1 MISVEEALARCLAL
15 CAPLP
20 SETVPL
26 AQAAGRWMSAPAVAR
41 RDQPPFPAS
50 AMDGY
55 AVQGDPG
62 PDDNFLV
69 IGEAGA
75 GHAFKGEV
83 GPGHAVRIFTGAPVP
98 AGATRV
104 IIQEDVVRIDDRI
117 ILKEG
122 LDAGI
127 HIRPLGQDFRAGDSL
142 SPRRLRPNDLA
153 LLAAMNIPAVQAAR
167 KPVVALVATGDELVM
182 PGEDPRPDQ
191 IIASNSFALKAMVE
205 AAGGEARLLPI
216 ARDTEAEL
224 LTVLGLTEGADLIV
238 TIGGA
243 SVGDHDLVGRVAG
256 LEHSFWKLALRPGK
270 PLMAGRMN
278 GVPMLGLPGNPVS
291 AIVCGHL
298 FLLPMVRAMLGDPSP
313 LPQPR
318 KARLTVDLPANGPR
332 AHYMRARLTQT
343 DGLPEI
349 APFDRQDSALLS
361 ILGQADALLIRPV
374 DAPACRAGDTVDYLP
389 L

>member
-1 MISVEEALARCLAL
+1 MISVEVALTRCLAL
-15 CAPLP
+15 VAPLP
-20 SETVPL
+20 PQTVPL
-26 AQAAGRWMSAPAVAR
+26 AEAAGRWMCAPAVAT
-41 RDQPPFPAS
+41 RDQPPFAAS

-55 AVQGDPG
+55 AVQGNPG

-75 GHAFKGEV
+75 GHAFTGQV
-83 GPGHAVRIFTGAPVP
+83 GPGQAVRIFTGAPVP
-98 AGATRV
+98 EGATRV
-104 IIQEDVVRIDDRI
+104 IIQEDVVRLDDRI
-117 ILKEG
+117 LLKDG
-122 LDAGI
+122 LDTAT
-127 HIRPLGQDFRAGDSL
+127 HIRPLGQDFHAGDSL
-142 SPRRLRPNDLA
+142 SPRRLRANDLA
-153 LLAAMNIPAVQAAR
+153 LLAAMNIPAVQATR
-167 KPVVALVATGDELVM
+167 KPVVAIIATGDELVM

-205 AAGGEARLLPI
+205 AEGGQARLLPI
-216 ARDTEAEL
+216 ARDTAEEL
-224 LTVLGLTEGADLIV
+224 ATVLDLAAGADLIV

-243 SVGDHDLVGRVAG
+243 SVGDHDLVGKTAG

-270 PLMAGRMN
+270 PLMAGRLN

-298 FLLPMVRAMLGDPSP
+298 FLLPMIRAMLGQPDPAP
-313 LPQPR
+313 TPR
-318 KARLTVDLPANGPR
+318 KARLTVDLPPNGPR
-332 AHYMRARLTQT
+332 AHYMRARLTQSGGMP
-343 DGLPEI
+343 DI

-361 ILGQADALLIRPV
+361 ILGQADALLIRPI